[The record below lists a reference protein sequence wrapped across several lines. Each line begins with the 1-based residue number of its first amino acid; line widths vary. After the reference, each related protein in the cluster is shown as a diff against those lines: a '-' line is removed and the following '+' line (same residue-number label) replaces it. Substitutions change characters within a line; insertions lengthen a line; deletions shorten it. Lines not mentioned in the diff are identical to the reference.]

1 MRGEIKNIFRV
12 DQAGKNRSELSTEG
26 KKVER
31 GAAQSKF
38 EADRK
43 LILLTI
49 IDRAKYLLTH
59 GVLLNWR

>member
-12 DQAGKNRSELSTEG
+12 DQAGKKPKRTVRGG

-31 GAAQSKF
+31 GTAQSKF

-49 IDRAKYLLTH
+49 LDRAKY
-59 GVLLNWR
+59 